1 MQRLEPCPKCG
12 SNNVA
17 RLLPEDMSMRK
28 TASRFKE
35 LQKTGIRICYVSPS
49 DYTNYYLPFS
59 INEICMDCKYEFNG
73 TSLLLEDDKEIKAYK
88 EELQKRYKTG
98 KKRTIIDRI
107 NATLQKVF

>member
-1 MQRLEPCPKCG
+1 
-12 SNNVA
+12 
-17 RLLPEDMSMRK
+17 
-28 TASRFKE
+28 
-35 LQKTGIRICYVSPS
+35 
-49 DYTNYYLPFS
+49 
-59 INEICMDCKYEFNG
+59 MDCKYEFNG

>member
-1 MQRLEPCPKCG
+1 MQKLEPCPKCG

-17 RLLPEDMSMRK
+17 RLLPEDMSLRK
-28 TASRFKE
+28 TSLRFKE